1 MATGVGRPLCLAM
14 VTTSHVYAIL
24 LLWSFGWVVHGAG
37 DVGSAPVTHVV
48 KNGYL
53 LPAGDYVGVH
63 TSELQARVIDSL
75 YPQIHP
81 KKALA
86 SISLVNSS
94 VLRYLTLEGDYFA
107 DVPLVLPSLFVLRL
121 NGTMKDAQN
130 LSASSLN
137 GVPHVGM
144 ITLNV
149 SMYSAVVGGTVDAT
163 TWNATRMLAVS
174 VLNSE
179 RSAVRFVRALSN
191 WQTSIGVHG
200 GSQNEIAHC
209 DAGGVEGAPILAR
222 AIWLLATAKCYVH
235 HCHVHH
241 AQMHAL
247 DFDAYTASSV
257 AWSNL
262 CEDNKEEGI
271 FVEETAHD
279 NVITGNTCRRNKNGI
294 GVYSK
299 VVGPVKGNV
308 FFGNLVQGNYKNAI
322 TAGGYGHSTNLHS
335 DSNTFFA
342 NTALDTP
349 PGLASFNPMH
359 GANQHDYWFGN
370 HVDGTGPDFFPIPV
384 ANGNVGIFES

>member
-1 MATGVGRPLCLAM
+1 MRRLCDVVTM
-14 VTTSHVYAIL
+14 VPSRVYVTL
-24 LLWSFGWVVHGAG
+24 LLWSLGCVVHGAG
-37 DVGSAPVTHVV
+37 DPVTHVV

-53 LPAGDYVGVH
+53 LPSGNYVGVH

-75 YPQIHP
+75 YPHVRP
-81 KKALA
+81 KTELA
-86 SISLVNSS
+86 SISLVNNS

-107 DVPLVLPSLFVLRL
+107 DVPLILPSLFVLRL

-130 LSASSLN
+130 LCASSFN
-137 GVPHVGM
+137 RVPHVGM

-149 SMYSAVVGGTVDAT
+149 SMYSAVIGGTVDAT

-179 RSAVRFVRALSN
+179 RSTVRFVRALSN

-222 AIWLLATAKCYVH
+222 AIWLLATDKCYVH

-247 DFDAYTASSV
+247 DFDAYTSSSV

-308 FFGNLVQGNYKNAI
+308 FFGNVLQGNYLNAI
-322 TAGGYGHSTNLHS
+322 TAGGYGHSANLYS
-335 DSNTFFA
+335 DTNTFFA

-349 PGLASFNPMH
+349 PDLASFNPMH

-370 HVDGTGPDFFPIPV
+370 EVDGTGSEFFPIPA
-384 ANGNVGIFES
+384 ANDNVGIFEP